1 MALYFSSVQAATM
14 VADMYF
20 ASNQLEEAEA
30 VVKEAI
36 AAAESIN
43 QTALVIKLS
52 NNLAAI
58 YRSKEA

>member
-1 MALYFSSVQAATM
+1 M

-36 AAAESIN
+36 AAAESISH
-43 QTALVIKLS
+43 TALVIKLS